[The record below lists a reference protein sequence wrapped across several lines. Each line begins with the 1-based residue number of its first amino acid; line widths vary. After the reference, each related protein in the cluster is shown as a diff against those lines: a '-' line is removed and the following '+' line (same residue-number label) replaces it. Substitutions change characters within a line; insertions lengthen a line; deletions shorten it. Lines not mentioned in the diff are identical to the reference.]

1 MPLTCDQFKIQL
13 DSFLDEELTFDEASK
28 VKQHLKSC
36 PNCCLEFKSYDKS
49 VKLMRKIFDDT
60 DPPDSLR
67 KKVFEKCGCYD
78 LDDTNCCPPK
88 NKE

>member
-1 MPLTCDQFKIQL
+1 MPITCDQFKSQL
-13 DSFLDEELTFDEASK
+13 DSFLDGELTIDDASQ

-67 KKVFEKCGCYD
+67 KKVFERCGCYNPVD
-78 LDDTNCCPPK
+78 INCCPPE

>member
-1 MPLTCDQFKIQL
+1 MRLTCDLFKSQI
-13 DSFLDEELTFDEASK
+13 DSFLDGELTIEESSK

-36 PNCCLEFKSYDKS
+36 RSCCLEFKSYDKS

-78 LDDTNCCPPK
+78 TNDMNCCPPE